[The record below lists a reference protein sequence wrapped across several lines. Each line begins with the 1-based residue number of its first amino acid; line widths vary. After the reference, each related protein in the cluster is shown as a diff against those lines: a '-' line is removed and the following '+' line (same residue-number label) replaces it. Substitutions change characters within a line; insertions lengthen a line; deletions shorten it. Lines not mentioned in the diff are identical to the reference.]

1 MKRSQVNKIRN
12 EKGKATTDITETR
25 KITKADYKKTYIP
38 IKQMTQK
45 TMENFSEMYN
55 LPQLNQ
61 EETEKMNHQ
70 ITSNK
75 IKSFI

>member
-1 MKRSQVNKIRN
+1 
-12 EKGKATTDITETR
+12 
-25 KITKADYKKTYIP
+25 
-38 IKQMTQK
+38 
-45 TMENFSEMYN
+45 MENFSEMYN

-75 IKSFI
+75 IKSFIWKLPINQSPGLGGFTGESDQILKS